1 MNKYYLVKASI
12 DNGPQ
17 SRKNLC
23 NFSFLHLHIAKPPS
37 SVTIMFSIIQA
48 LRILVKQFNECSWN
62 LVEVVLKQFTRSPV
76 WEYRREAA
84 QLLQHLG
91 RKHACRTEGNEE
103 LVYSILERRLWD
115 DSVVVNPSGFRCFSF
130 KSLLGVK
137 QGTYS

>member
-1 MNKYYLVKASI
+1 
-12 DNGPQ
+12 
-17 SRKNLC
+17 
-23 NFSFLHLHIAKPPS
+23 
-37 SVTIMFSIIQA
+37 MFSIIQA

-76 WEYRREAA
+76 WEYRKEAA

-91 RKHACRTEGNEE
+91 RKQACRTEGNEE

-115 DSVVVNPSGFRCFSF
+115 DSVEVNPSGFKCISF

-137 QGTYS
+137 QVAYS

>member
-1 MNKYYLVKASI
+1 M
-12 DNGPQ
+12 GPNHGKI
-17 SRKNLC
+17 SAISV
-23 NFSFLHLHIAKPPS
+23 FSTFVSQTPS
-37 SVTIMFSIIQA
+37 SETIMFSIIQA

-76 WEYRREAA
+76 WEYRKEAA

-103 LVYSILERRLWD
+103 LVYTILERRLWD
-115 DSVVVNPSGFRCFSF
+115 DSVEVNPSGFRCISF

-137 QGTYS
+137 QVAYS